1 MTLRLV
7 DSAWLTELTDAL
19 RADNSALRI
28 LCPFIKL
35 RALERL
41 LTLSPQ
47 SIQVIT
53 RYNLDDFASGVSDI
67 AALRRV
73 LAAGGRV
80 RGIRGLH
87 AKVYLFGASRAVVTS
102 ANLTGAALD
111 SNHEFGAVT
120 DDPASIAACRAYF
133 DRLWKLGGIDLS
145 AVELDAWND
154 TVVKHRAGGGKPP
167 AGASLGDFGAEAGI
181 GPSPPTTL
189 PVVVADASQAFVK
202 FLGESDNR
210 VPLSCPTVEEIE
222 RAGCHTVLAYPA
234 SKRPRRVKDDALMYI
249 ARLTEHPNDIRI
261 FGRAV
266 GMAHVDGR
274 DDASASDIARR
285 AWRSSWSRYIRVH
298 HAEFVAGTM
307 ANGISLN
314 ALMEELGADAFAA
327 TQRNAEENKGKN
339 TNPRKAYLQAADV
352 ELSAQGLVWLRDRL
366 QAAFDEH
373 GVVPNDVLAAIQP

>member
-7 DSAWLTELTDAL
+7 DADWGAELVQALEADA
-19 RADNSALRI
+19 AALRI
-28 LCPFIKL
+28 ICPFIKL

-41 LTLSPQ
+41 LALSPQ

-53 RYNLDDFASGVSDI
+53 RYNLDDFATGVSDI

-73 LAAGGRV
+73 LAADGRV

-87 AKVYLFGASRAVVTS
+87 AKLYLFGASRAIVTS

-120 DDPASIAACRAYF
+120 DDPVSIAACRAYF
-133 DRLWKLGGIDLS
+133 ERLWALGGADLS
-145 AVELDAWND
+145 AAQLDTWSDIVTNY
-154 TVVKHRAGGGKPP
+154 RAGGGQP
-167 AGASLGDFGAEAGI
+167 APGASLGDFGADAGI

-202 FLGESDNR
+202 FLGESNNR
-210 VPLSCPTVEEIE
+210 VPLSCPTAEEIE
-222 RAGCHTVLAYPA
+222 RAGCHRVLAYPA

-249 ARLTEHPNDIRI
+249 ARLTEQPNDIRI

-274 DDASASDIARR
+274 DDASAADIALRPWR
-285 AWRSSWSRYIRVH
+285 ADWSRYIRVH
-298 HAEFVAGTM
+298 QAEFVAGTM
-307 ANGISLN
+307 ANGVSLS
-314 ALMEELGADAFAA
+314 ALMDELGADAFAA
-327 TQRNAEENKGKN
+327 TQRNA
-339 TNPRKAYLQAADV
+339 
-352 ELSAQGLVWLRDRL
+352 AQRSQG
-366 QAAFDEH
+366 
-373 GVVPNDVLAAIQP
+373 